1 LGAGFFASVQS
12 DPGAH
17 PVSSTMGTSLA
28 AHLAPRLKI
37 SRAIPL
43 LPFWTFMASSG
54 VNFTFL
60 NFSMEDKSRKYE
72 NGRTLS
78 LVGNEAGLIRGGWVR
93 GTQNE
98 GTER

>member
-1 LGAGFFASVQS
+1 
-12 DPGAH
+12 
-17 PVSSTMGTSLA
+17 
-28 AHLAPRLKI
+28 
-37 SRAIPL
+37 
-43 LPFWTFMASSG
+43 MASSG